1 MDEASVS
8 ASSLESVEATM
19 RDELAQGD
27 SVLSTATPLLRHLLV
42 NEDKVLFSDEVV
54 ARVRGMISDIAR
66 QLLYALADV
75 AKAAD
80 RVEFA
85 GERSESLIAELAGD
99 AGFLSHLHTLTIEA
113 QLARKLHERTG
124 LDPVLSPLL
133 QELVASSDDALAA
146 SAMSAITAQAR
157 FMQQVQR
164 MAMPLGEL
172 PGDLFHHALVV
183 LGKVPGH
190 EESAA
195 QAQRKLREGFDESL
209 GRLGLLAQL
218 VMRLGKNA
226 RRSLDVDSAGL
237 AMFAT
242 GLAMAAKQD
251 RDVTVLAFSDRQF
264 FRFALALSA
273 AGLKQTEVEEQ
284 FLYLHPRETL
294 PENFDRMTAE
304 RASAL
309 LAASRLKSVD

>member
-1 MDEASVS
+1 MDETSVS
-8 ASSLESVEATM
+8 ANSLESVEATM
-19 RDELAQGD
+19 RDALAQED
-27 SVLSTATPLLRHLLV
+27 SVLSTAAPILRHLLV
-42 NEDKVLFSDEVV
+42 TEDKALFSDEVV

-66 QLLYALADV
+66 QLLYAQADA

-80 RVEFA
+80 RAAFA
-85 GERSESLIAELAGD
+85 EERSEALISELAGH
-99 AGFLSHLHTLTIEA
+99 AGFLGHLHTLTLEA
-113 QLARKLHERTG
+113 QLARKLHKRTG

-133 QELVASSDDALAA
+133 QELVASSDDAMAA
-146 SAMSAITAQAR
+146 SAMSVITAQAR

-172 PGDLFHHALVV
+172 PGDLFHHALVG
-183 LGKVPGH
+183 LGNLPGQR
-190 EESAA
+190 ESAA
-195 QAQRKLREGFDESL
+195 QAQRQLREGFDESL

-226 RRSLDVDSAGL
+226 RRALDVDTAGL
-237 AMFAT
+237 AVFAT

-251 RDVTVLAFSDRQF
+251 RNVTVLAFSDRQF
-264 FRFALALSA
+264 ARFALALSA
-273 AGLKQTEVEEQ
+273 AGLRQNELEEQ

-309 LAASRLKSVD
+309 LAASDLRPED